1 MTIYITELIT
11 GLLVI
16 AGLFYL
22 WWRKMMRKK
31 QAEKLFCDAMD
42 ALAKVGESPLNYCLS
57 YARGFMAAEN
67 KKEYLHEWEDG
78 TMRLKV
84 SDGEQ
89 VH

>member
-1 MTIYITELIT
+1 MTIYITELVA

-16 AGLFYL
+16 AGLFI
-22 WWRKMMRKK
+22 WGRKMMRKK

-42 ALAKVGESPLNYCLS
+42 ALAKVGESPLNYCMS
-57 YARGFMAAEN
+57 YARGFMAVEN
-67 KKEYLHEWEDG
+67 KTEYLHEWEDG

>member
-16 AGLFYL
+16 AGLLFGVE
-22 WWRKMMRKK
+22 KMMRKK

-67 KKEYLHEWEDG
+67 KTEYLHEWEDG

>member
-1 MTIYITELIT
+1 NRP
-11 GLLVI
+11 
-16 AGLFYL
+16 AGNRRPFYL

>member
-1 MTIYITELIT
+1 MGIP
-11 GLLVI
+11 LLSHEVRRW
-16 AGLFYL
+16 G
-22 WWRKMMRKK
+22 RMSM
-31 QAEKLFCDAMD
+31 
-42 ALAKVGESPLNYCLS
+42 NYCLS